1 MGAISIT
8 LANALLN
15 HVFRNTAYTPPA
27 KIYLAL
33 YKSDPTDADVGT
45 EVSGG
50 DYVRKEILFTAPANK
65 KAYNT
70 ADIIFPEATADWG
83 TITHGA
89 LRDAA
94 SGGTLLKFGSL
105 EELTGGQVTSKIIA
119 TGDQFI
125 VKAGNLQI
133 GFD

>member
-15 HVFRNTAYTPPA
+15 HVFRNTAYTPPT

-33 YKSDPTDADVGT
+33 YTSDPTDADTGT

-50 DYVRKEILFTAPANK
+50 SYARKEITFTVPAGK

-70 ADIIFPEATADWG
+70 ADIVFPEATANWG
-83 TITHGA
+83 TVTHGA
-89 LRDAA
+89 LRSALT
-94 SGGTLLKFGSL
+94 GGTLLKSGNL
-105 EELTGGQVTSKIIA
+105 EELTGGAVTSKIIA

-133 GFD
+133 SFD